1 MYFAFKDISMKIAI
15 LDDWTEDAAKSADWQ
30 RLGPEHEVEIFTDT
44 VLGQALIRRLRDA
57 DIICAMRERTSF
69 TREVIANLPKLK
81 FIVTSGMRNAA
92 IDLAACE
99 EAGILVSGTDSP
111 GHATAE
117 LAMTLI
123 GTLARQIVPN
133 ANSMRN
139 GAWQITAGRDLKGA
153 KLGILGLG
161 RLGTAVAKLGQAFG
175 MDVQAW
181 SQNLTPER
189 AAEEGVR
196 YCEED
201 NFFATSDF
209 ISIHLKLSAR
219 VVGLVGAPELARMK
233 PTSFLVN
240 TSRAPIVDQ
249 SALITAL
256 EDGRI
261 AGAALDV
268 YDTEPLPAEERL
280 RKVPNLILTPHIGY
294 VTEETMQVFYG
305 QMLEGV
311 EAFLVGKPV
320 RLLSSASAT
329 G

>member
-1 MYFAFKDISMKIAI
+1 MKIAI
-15 LDDWTEDAAKSADWQ
+15 LDDWTQDAAKSADWQ
-30 RLGPEHEVEIFTDT
+30 RLGSEHEVEIFTDT
-44 VLGQALIRRLRDA
+44 VSGQALIKRLQDA

-69 TREVIANLPKLK
+69 SREVIESLPKLK
-81 FIVTSGMRNAA
+81 AIITSGMRNAA
-92 IDLAACE
+92 IDLAACDA
-99 EAGILVSGTDSP
+99 AGIVVSGTDSP

-123 GTLARQIVPN
+123 GALARQIVPN
-133 ANSMRN
+133 ANSMQN

-153 KLGILGLG
+153 RLGILGLG
-161 RLGTAVAKLGQAFG
+161 RLGTAVAKLGQAYG
-175 MDVQAW
+175 MNVQAW

-189 AAEEGVR
+189 AAEEGVI
-196 YCEED
+196 YCEKD
-201 NFFATSDF
+201 NFFASSDF

-219 VVGLVGAPELARMK
+219 VVGLVGAPELALMK

-256 EDGRI
+256 EEGRI

-268 YDTEPLPAEERL
+268 YDTEPLPAEDRL
-280 RKVPNLILTPHIGY
+280 RSVPNLILTPHIGY
-294 VTEETMQVFYG
+294 VTEETMQVFHG
-305 QMLEGV
+305 QMLESV
-311 EAFLVGKPV
+311 EAFLAGKPV
-320 RLLSSASAT
+320 RLLSSASTA